1 MLAATTL
8 PASTT
13 IPAASAA
20 AVASGPAPNPHV
32 LRQKIAHNRSLAVHR
47 GIWLG
52 LLLRHGHA
60 ERHTSSPMAL
70 AALLHR
76 WKHRRIA
83 FGRAL
88 HRRAGVYQA
97 LLCIHRGEGAWTA
110 YSSAGPYYGGL
121 QMNRGFELTYGAE
134 FVRRFGDAQRWKP
147 GLQIAVGYRAV
158 RQLGFSPWPATRLGC
173 GV

>member
-8 PASTT
+8 TASTT
-13 IPAASAA
+13 IPPASAA
-20 AVASGPAPNPHV
+20 GIASGPAPNPHL
-32 LRQKIAHNRSLAVHR
+32 LREKIAHNRSLAVHR

-52 LLLRHGHA
+52 ILLRHGHA
-60 ERHTSSPMAL
+60 ERRTSSPVAL

-76 WKHRRIA
+76 WKHRRIVY
-83 FGRAL
+83 GRL
-88 HRRAGVYQA
+88 LNKRAGVYAA

-110 YSSAGPYYGGL
+110 YSPSGPYYGGL
-121 QMNRGFELTYGAE
+121 QMNRGFELAYGAQ
-134 FVRRFGDAQRWKP
+134 FVRRFGDALHWKP

-158 RQLGFSPWPATRLGC
+158 RRIGFSPWPATRLGC